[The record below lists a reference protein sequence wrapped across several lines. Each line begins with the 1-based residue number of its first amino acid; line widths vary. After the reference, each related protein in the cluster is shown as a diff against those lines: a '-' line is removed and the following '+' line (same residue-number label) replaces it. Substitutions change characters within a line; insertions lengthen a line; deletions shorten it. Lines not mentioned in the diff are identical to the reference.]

1 MYYKDVI
8 TYELSPQTSE
18 EKMLK
23 IAKQIVENWMKHQYG
38 FIKWEIHSNNDGTYT
53 DVVYWKSKEDAKAAQ
68 YKMSNIPD
76 GAKWYACYNHNTI
89 TCKNLNLIEQL

>member
-18 EKMLK
+18 GKMLK

-53 DVVYWKSKEDAKAAQ
+53 DVVY
-68 YKMSNIPD
+68 
-76 GAKWYACYNHNTI
+76 ACYNHNTI